1 MKSLR
6 EYFRNKHIDRKLKKL
21 SKVRFVLTNNYL
33 RTWTEEGPR
42 TYGRIE
48 MWKTLMYALEKV
60 YGEGFEGIL
69 HITSIE
75 FDEEPKSIGV
85 TIGTS
90 RPGYVIGLRG
100 SKIDELTKI
109 LGEVYG
115 KQTVVWL
122 NETKNLYGMEFKEDY

>member
-6 EYFRNKHIDRKLKKL
+6 EFLRKKHIDRKLKKL
-21 SKVRFVLTNNYL
+21 SRVRYVLENNYF
-33 RTWTEEGPR
+33 RTWSEEGPR

-48 MWKTLMYALEKV
+48 MWKTLMCALEKV
-60 YGEGFEGIL
+60 YGEDFEKIL
-69 HITSIE
+69 HITSIR

-100 SKIDELTKI
+100 SKIEELTKI
-109 LGEVYG
+109 LGDVYG

-122 NETKNLYGMEFKEDY
+122 DETKILYGMEFKEDY